1 MTERL
6 HRMVNG
12 QKVYLT
18 EEEEIALRA
27 EWAANSLRAAKDK
40 IKGQIQNL
48 ENQIT
53 PRRIREAIVT
63 QDYTFI
69 QDIENQITTLR
80 NQL

>member
-1 MTERL
+1 
-6 HRMVNG
+6 MVNG
-12 QKVYLT
+12 EQVLLT
-18 EEEEIALRA
+18 EEEETALRA

-69 QDIENQITTLR
+69 EGIEEQIQTLR
-80 NQL
+80 AQL